1 MTTRSEDASNIAEAD
16 FLAELKSQFDKDID
30 LRKTLDNKAN
40 TMITVVS
47 GITTLLI
54 AIGTFLISRIVE
66 KNIVYDISIGILAWG
81 VGLATVCIWYFVQ
94 SYSLRSYKYAV
105 GHEYFFDEKGNY
117 KEESV
122 QTIRELPKKQFNDLL
137 YKGYLES
144 IKISATLNKALGI
157 SKGQRFLTYTLLT
170 TAILVGFVL
179 LWTGV
184 GIITLR

>member
-40 TMITVVS
+40 SMITVIS

-66 KNIVYDISIGILAWG
+66 KNIVYDRSIGILAWG
-81 VGLATVCIWYFVQ
+81 VVLATVSIFYFIQ

-105 GHEYFFDEKGNY
+105 GHEYFFDEKGN
-117 KEESV
+117 
-122 QTIRELPKKQFNDLL
+122 
-137 YKGYLES
+137 
-144 IKISATLNKALGI
+144 
-157 SKGQRFLTYTLLT
+157 
-170 TAILVGFVL
+170 
-179 LWTGV
+179 
-184 GIITLR
+184 